1 MIALLNKLLEQAHQI
16 LLGLVE
22 FSYDFKRF
30 SVSSIKQERVLCSYK
45 QNRIFQTLSLAKN
58 GFPFVGKILSSV
70 DKLTAWNVYKC
81 DLGKGKVLKN
91 WRPFTEKSV
100 PSQYHLRPLV
110 KVEERRIYI
119 YNIFWSWFQVII

>member
-30 SVSSIKQERVLCSYK
+30 SVSSNKQERVLCSYK

-58 GFPFVGKILSSV
+58 GFPFVGKIL
-70 DKLTAWNVYKC
+70 DIPLEFRLYIQ
-81 DLGKGKVLKN
+81 
-91 WRPFTEKSV
+91 TEKKPVNFPAS
-100 PSQYHLRPLV
+100 R
-110 KVEERRIYI
+110 
-119 YNIFWSWFQVII
+119 